1 MVPRSHLR
9 PSAENPYTAWTE
21 EQKLRPYSEA
31 VHAVGKAGCVC
42 VFDCRIW
49 HSLPPNFT
57 DKNRTMVNV
66 RYAPKHLPLEKLVS
80 DNQGQPP
87 WPQMPRAV
95 FDSLPAELRPL
106 YEHAPLPPPE
116 PSTEVWDL

>member
-57 DKNRTMVNV
+57 DENRTMVNV

-87 WPQMPRAV
+87 WPQMPQAV

-116 PSTEVWDL
+116 PSAEVWDL

>member
-1 MVPRSHLR
+1 
-9 PSAENPYTAWTE
+9 
-21 EQKLRPYSEA
+21 
-31 VHAVGKAGCVC
+31 
-42 VFDCRIW
+42 
-49 HSLPPNFT
+49 
-57 DKNRTMVNV
+57 MVNV

-95 FDSLPAELRPL
+95 FDSLPAELQPL